1 MYAIETAAVVEIDGT
16 VRAMNSTVPIVVNA
30 MIGAVEGKVM
40 IFLLVLRKVSVAVGR
55 RLPGGAIE
63 TATVAAGIEIAI
75 EMEEATIGDAVVIA
89 MITIAEMAI
98 EISTDGIMMDL
109 PFRERA
115 HLVTQV
121 GARGNFGIEMAKA
134 RARIA
139 IFEKAVTKEKERVM

>member
-30 MIGAVEGKVM
+30 MIVEGRVM
-40 IFLLVLRKVSVAVGR
+40 ILSLVLRKVSVAVGR

-75 EMEEATIGDAVVIA
+75 EMEEATIEDAVVIA
-89 MITIAEMAI
+89 VITIAEMAI

>member
-16 VRAMNSTVPIVVNA
+16 VRAMNSTVPIVVDA
-30 MIGAVEGKVM
+30 MIRAVEGRVM
-40 IFLLVLRKVSVAVGR
+40 ILSLVLRKVSVAVGR

-75 EMEEATIGDAVVIA
+75 EMEEATIEDAVVIA
-89 MITIAEMAI
+89 VITIAEMAI

-115 HLVTQV
+115 HLV
-121 GARGNFGIEMAKA
+121 R
-134 RARIA
+134 
-139 IFEKAVTKEKERVM
+139 